1 MLNDEVN
8 PKGLSRLELL
18 KLAQALRV
26 SDADVMT
33 RAELQAAIERAKKPE
48 PRPQPQSV
56 TWLGVARRLL
66 ASIVEQGLHLPD
78 AAALIRGDGSL
89 RPTPSGPPP
98 VATVTL
104 ARIYAAQGHLER
116 ALGTL
121 DEVLASD
128 PDHDLARD
136 LRNQLAVRLE
146 ERRRQEGLQAKA
158 TLSSPKTAAAK
169 PSNGSAAKPSN
180 GSATKAGAK
189 PANGATKAS
198 AKTTP
203 VKAPVT
209 SATAADETTEVGMKT
224 EPSVGVSP
232 AQASAQAATAV
243 DTAAFD
249 TSASDTVAPSTD
261 PVELADSFGISA
273 IGPLTDSTDSNER
286 PTEIP
291 GSVALPA
298 LVAAVANSVDHSLQ
312 PAAPVALADS
322 VEPAAVVE
330 ASPPQA
336 NGLVLIETGAAG
348 LYLYWE
354 LGPSAPAS
362 GSGEPHWVW
371 VVSHAPHREG
381 SRRRERRFPV
391 HHTSGAVQLEG
402 MAAHAVV
409 RAKLTRSD
417 AAEAPALAVAGLVW
431 AAEPAQLANAQARFL
446 PYPAA
451 DPGSLA
457 ARAGASLAKA
467 GQLTV

>member
-33 RAELQAAIERAKKPE
+33 RAELQAAIERARKPE

-116 ALGTL
+116 GIGTL

-128 PDHDLARD
+128 PDHDLARE
-136 LRNQLAVRLE
+136 LRSQLAARLE
-146 ERRRQEGLQAKA
+146 ERRRQEALLAQAAAGSPA
-158 TLSSPKTAAAK
+158 TTAVKPGNGSAAK
-169 PSNGSAAKPSN
+169 PSNGSAAKP
-180 GSATKAGAK
+180 
-189 PANGATKAS
+189 ANGAARPSAARAS
-198 AKTTP
+198 VSRLGAN
-203 VKAPVT
+203 
-209 SATAADETTEVGMKT
+209 ATAPADNEGTEPGLKT
-224 EPSVGVSP
+224 EPSVGVLP
-232 AQASAQAATAV
+232 APDSAQAPDSV
-243 DTAAFD
+243 GIS
-249 TSASDTVAPSTD
+249 SASTD
-261 PVELADSFGISA
+261 SVELADSVSVSA
-273 IGPLTDSTDSNER
+273 PSSDSVELAN
-286 PTEIP
+286 
-291 GSVALPA
+291 SVSVPA
-298 LVAAVANSVDHSLQ
+298 LSALAHPIEVANSVDLAAPAEVANSVDLAAPAEVANSVD
-312 PAAPVALADS
+312 PAAL
-322 VEPAAVVE
+322 VE
-330 ASPPQA
+330 ASPPRGH
-336 NGLVLIETGAAG
+336 GLVLIDTAAG

-354 LGPSAPAS
+354 LALPAPVEGGA
-362 GSGEPHWVW
+362 EPHWVW
-371 VVSHAPHREG
+371 VVSHAPHRDG

-391 HHTSGAVQLEG
+391 HHASGAVHLEG
-402 MAAHAVV
+402 MAKHAVV

-417 AAEAPALAVAGLVW
+417 APEAPALAVAGLVW
-431 AAEPAQLANAQARFL
+431 AAEANRLANVEARFL
-446 PYPAA
+446 PYPSA

-457 ARAGASLAKA
+457 ARAGASLAIA
-467 GQLTV
+467 APLTV

>member
-116 ALGTL
+116 AIGTL

-136 LRNQLAVRLE
+136 LRAQLAVRLE
-146 ERRRQEGLQAKA
+146 ERQRQEALLAKA
-158 TLSSPKTAAAK
+158 AGSSPTSVAAKPANGGAAK
-169 PSNGSAAKPSN
+169 PSNGGAART
-180 GSATKAGAK
+180 GAAK
-189 PANGATKAS
+189 PANGAAKAS
-198 AKTTP
+198 ARAA
-203 VKAPVT
+203 VAKAAVT
-209 SATAADETTEVGMKT
+209 SAASADSETTEVGLKT
-224 EPSVGVSP
+224 EPSVSISPAPAP
-232 AQASAQAATAV
+232 AQADAI
-243 DTAAFD
+243 D
-249 TSASDTVAPSTD
+249 ASAPSTD
-261 PVELADSFGISA
+261 PVELGDSGGVSA
-273 IGPLTDSTDSNER
+273 LGPPTDAIDATER

-291 GSVALPA
+291 GSVELAT
-298 LVAAVANSVDHSLQ
+298 
-312 PAAPVALADS
+312 PVASADS
-322 VEPAAVVE
+322 VEPAARVE
-330 ASPPQA
+330 AAFLTLADSAGTTAVVDAPRA

-354 LGPSAPAS
+354 LGPSAAAE
-362 GSGEPHWVW
+362 GSAEPHWVW

-391 HHTSGAVQLEG
+391 HHSSGAVHLEG

-417 AAEAPALAVAGLVW
+417 VAEAPALAVAGLVW
-431 AAEPAQLANAQARFL
+431 AAEPAQLANAEARFL

-457 ARAGASLAKA
+457 ARAGASLANA
-467 GQLTV
+467 GPFLL